1 MSVRIVDHS
10 AALKQAL
17 YAHLADNLTDA
28 IGHYHDQVEAEIS
41 VAGPPPSTPGNPP
54 HMDTQYLHDKSLS
67 TQVDRDELV
76 AREGSDAPY
85 AVSLEVGPTNRP
97 FFIPVLIRESDEI
110 ARRIC
115 AP

>member
-28 IGHYHDQVEAEIS
+28 IGYYHDQIEAEIS
-41 VAGPPPSTPGNPP
+41 TPGPPPSTPGNPP
-54 HMDTQYLHDKSLS
+54 HMDSQYLHDKSLS

-85 AVSLEVGPTNRP
+85 APVLETVTDRP